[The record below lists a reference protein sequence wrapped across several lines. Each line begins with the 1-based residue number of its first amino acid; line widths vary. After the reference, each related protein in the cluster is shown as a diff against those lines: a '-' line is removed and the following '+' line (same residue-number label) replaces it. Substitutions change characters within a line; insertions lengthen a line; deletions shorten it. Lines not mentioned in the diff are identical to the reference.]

1 MRSRPHR
8 SEHPAGWGRADRG
21 GGPGLPQGLCRPRL
35 RAWWTGGRTA
45 RGLTLRI
52 ICFIRKS
59 RAFQV
64 FVESWLV
71 TGENQPKD
79 CGSQGKLVG
88 WAEAEGQASHLI
100 LCNEKKNF
108 SRVSTV

>member
-1 MRSRPHR
+1 M
-8 SEHPAGWGRADRG
+8 
-21 GGPGLPQGLCRPRL
+21 
-35 RAWWTGGRTA
+35 GGRTA